1 MCLTYPSVMFE
12 LIGKFEGMYISYYS
26 NYKDHVRDHVREC
39 NINLIMLS
47 FMGLQLMW
55 IRIAQLIDDI
65 IGGTYRVYRLIT

>member
-1 MCLTYPSVMFE
+1 MGLTYPSVMFK

-26 NYKDHVRDHVREC
+26 NYNDHVRDHVREC
-39 NINLIMLS
+39 NINTLIILS

-65 IGGTYRVYRLIT
+65 IGGTYRL